1 MSSKIQVLSDF
12 KTSLVNFL
20 DELIQQFPEE
30 GDLIV
35 LRIFLNDQVPIEEV
49 MKTFCEKCLPLKETI
64 KRRDQSFFL
73 TNNVLFQKIDHNK
86 VNHFKKLWTSPKL
99 DDDDRQ
105 VIWTW
110 YDTFIAFAE
119 KYQKLTPSLPSN

>member
-1 MSSKIQVLSDF
+1 MSSKLQILSDF
-12 KTSLVNFL
+12 KTSLVGFL

-35 LRIFLNDQVPIEEV
+35 LRIFLADQVPTEEI
-49 MKTFCEKCLPLKETI
+49 MKTFCEKCLPLKDVI

-73 TNNVLFQKIDHNK
+73 SNNVLFEKIDQNK

-99 DDDDRQ
+99 DDDDRC
-105 VIWTW
+105 VIWAW
-110 YDTFIAFAE
+110 YDNFVALSE
-119 KYQKLTPSLPSN
+119 KYQKIQA